1 MDKKLLTT
9 TGALVVV
16 VILGAAAFGY
26 WYYKKPAQQ
35 PAETIGAD
43 ALKQAGD
50 STNDLSDKASQGV
63 LPQIDPGSNP
73 MEKAPDTNP
82 VSKTNPYSGVKTNPF
97 Q

>member
-1 MDKKLLTT
+1 MDKKFLTAV
-9 TGALVVV
+9 GILVIII
-16 VILGAAAFGY
+16 ILGAAVFGY
-26 WYYKKPAQQ
+26 WYYKKPTK
-35 PAETIGAD
+35 PVETTNVD
-43 ALKQAGD
+43 MLQQAGN
-50 STNDLSDKASQGV
+50 STDDLSNKASQGV